1 MININI
7 YVMLTNML
15 NLMHVN
21 IQCYKDDHSLLQREK
36 VKQRKHPRAFVPRVP
51 ILYH

>member
-1 MININI
+1 MINI
-7 YVMLTNML
+7 YAMLINML

-36 VKQRKHPRAFVPRVP
+36 NNQQRHPKDFVARAPV
-51 ILYH
+51 LYH